1 MAEEIKATPRRIPR
15 VGTPAAEKF
24 IEELEARV
32 ASMEKTLEEQM
43 VGLDEITEYANK
55 KGLNSLTSKLANEAG
70 SDRVFTKKPE
80 AVMKKKKKKKRVR
93 MAL

>member
-1 MAEEIKATPRRIPR
+1 MAEESNTPPQGVPR

-43 VGLDEITEYANK
+43 VGLDEITQYANK
-55 KGLNSLTSKLANEAG
+55 KGLNSLTSKLAQEAG
-70 SDRVFTKKPE
+70 SDRVFTRKPE
-80 AVMKKKKKKKRVR
+80 AVLKKKKKKRVR